1 MTTTQN
7 KHTFNYLQLQPTRT
21 IYVYG
26 IFTNKIYIEIYIH
39 LKNTENFFSALSCVD
54 YFSFF
59 FSRVDCFCLLKHF
72 SQKSLAV
79 KWGLCK

>member
-7 KHTFNYLQLQPTRT
+7 KHTFNYLQPTRT

-39 LKNTENFFSALSCVD
+39 LKKYWKFLFGFVMC
-54 YFSFF
+54 
-59 FSRVDCFCLLKHF
+59 RLL
-72 SQKSLAV
+72 
-79 KWGLCK
+79 